1 MASSFADIHRPLAR
15 FFRSRRLRRFA
26 RSFEL
31 DPQTSVLD
39 LGGSE
44 YYWPWLKVRPR
55 VIVAN
60 FEQRDLKKAD
70 LDWVRADGRN
80 LPFKDGAFDVV
91 YCNSVLEHLPDEGSR
106 SAMAREVA
114 RVGRG
119 YSVQTPNR
127 WFPVDAH
134 TLTPAFHFLPR
145 RWQARL
151 ARDFTLWGW
160 LQRPTP
166 AEARGFVEN
175 IRLLTAQDL
184 QRLFP
189 DAVIER
195 ERFLGLTKSV
205 IAVRQQRR
213 QIAD

>member
-1 MASSFADIHRPLAR
+1 MARSFADLHLPLAR

-26 RSFEL
+26 QSFQL
-31 DPQTSVLD
+31 DRQTRVLD
-39 LGGSE
+39 LGGAE
-44 YYWPWLKVRPR
+44 YYWPWLEVRPR
-55 VIVAN
+55 VTVAN
-60 FEQRDLKKAD
+60 FEERDLKKAD
-70 LDWVRADGRN
+70 LDWVRADGRE
-80 LPFKDGAFDVV
+80 LPFQDGAFDVV
-91 YCNSVLEHLPDEGSR
+91 YCNSVLEHLPDEASR
-106 SAMAREVA
+106 YALAQEVA

-134 TLTPAFHFLPR
+134 TLTPAFHFLPK
-145 RWQARL
+145 RWQSRL
-151 ARDFTLWGW
+151 ARNFTLWGR
-160 LQRPTP
+160 LQRPTL

-175 IRLLTAQDL
+175 IRLLTARDL

-213 QIAD
+213 

>member
-1 MASSFADIHRPLAR
+1 MARSFADLHLPLAR

-26 RSFEL
+26 QSFKL
-31 DPQTSVLD
+31 DRQTRVLD
-39 LGGSE
+39 LGGAE
-44 YYWPWLKVRPR
+44 YYWPWLNLRPR
-55 VIVAN
+55 VTVAN
-60 FEQRDLKKAD
+60 FEERDLNKVD
-70 LDWVRADGRN
+70 LDWVRADGRK
-80 LPFKDGAFDVV
+80 LPFQDGAFDVV
-91 YCNSVLEHLPDEGSR
+91 YCNSVLEHLPDEASR
-106 SAMAREVA
+106 NALAQEVA

-134 TLTPAFHFLPR
+134 TLTPAFHFLPK
-145 RWQARL
+145 RWQSRL
-151 ARDFTLWGW
+151 ARNFTLWGR
-160 LQRPTP
+160 LQRPTL
-166 AEARGFVEN
+166 AEAQGFVEN
-175 IRLLTAQDL
+175 ICLLTARDL

-213 QIAD
+213 

>member
-70 LDWVRADGRN
+70 LDWVRADGRK

-175 IRLLTAQDL
+175 IRLLAARDL

-213 QIAD
+213 

>member
-1 MASSFADIHRPLAR
+1 MPGSFAAIHRPLAR

-26 RSFEL
+26 QSFKL
-31 DPQTSVLD
+31 DRQSTVLD
-39 LGGSE
+39 LGGAE

-55 VIVAN
+55 VTVAN

-70 LDWVRADGRN
+70 LDWVRADGRK
-80 LPFKDGAFDVV
+80 LPFQDGAFDVV
-91 YCNSVLEHLPDEGSR
+91 YCNSVLEHLPDEASR
-106 SAMAREVA
+106 DAMAREVA

-134 TLTPAFHFLPR
+134 TLTPAFHFLPM
-145 RWQARL
+145 RWQSRL
-151 ARDFTLWGW
+151 ARNFTLWGR
-160 LQRPTP
+160 LQRPSR

-175 IRLLTAQDL
+175 IRLLTAHDL

-189 DAVIER
+189 DATIER
-195 ERFLGLTKSV
+195 ERFFGLTKSV

-213 QIAD
+213 

>member
-1 MASSFADIHRPLAR
+1 MARSFADLHLPVAR

-26 RSFEL
+26 QSFKL
-31 DPQTSVLD
+31 DQQTRVLD
-39 LGGSE
+39 LGGAE

-55 VIVAN
+55 VTVAN
-60 FEQRDLKKAD
+60 FEERDLKKLD
-70 LDWVRADGRN
+70 LDWVRADGRK
-80 LPFKDGAFDVV
+80 LPFQDGTFDVV
-91 YCNSVLEHLPDEGSR
+91 YCNSVLEHLPDEVSR

-134 TLTPAFHFLPR
+134 TLTPVFHFLPK
-145 RWQARL
+145 RWQSRL
-151 ARDFTLWGW
+151 ARNFTLWGW
-160 LQRPTP
+160 LQRPKP
-166 AEARGFVEN
+166 DEARGFVEN
-175 IRLLTAQDL
+175 IHLLTTRDL

-205 IAVRQQRR
+205 IAVRQQGR
-213 QIAD
+213 

>member
-1 MASSFADIHRPLAR
+1 MARSFADLHLPVAR

-26 RSFEL
+26 QSFRL
-31 DPQTSVLD
+31 DRQTRVLD
-39 LGGSE
+39 LGGAE
-44 YYWPWLKVRPR
+44 YYWPWLEVRPR
-55 VIVAN
+55 VTVAN
-60 FEQRDLKKAD
+60 FEQRDLKKVD
-70 LDWVRADGRN
+70 LDWVRADGRK
-80 LPFKDGAFDVV
+80 LPFQDGAFDVV
-91 YCNSVLEHLPDEGSR
+91 YCNSVLEHLPDEASR
-106 SAMAREVA
+106 NALAREVA

-134 TLTPAFHFLPR
+134 TLTPGFHFLPK
-145 RWQARL
+145 RWQSRL
-151 ARDFTLWGW
+151 ARNFTVWGRV
-160 LQRPTP
+160 QRPTL
-166 AEARGFVEN
+166 AEARGFVES
-175 IRLLTAQDL
+175 ICLLTARDL

-213 QIAD
+213 